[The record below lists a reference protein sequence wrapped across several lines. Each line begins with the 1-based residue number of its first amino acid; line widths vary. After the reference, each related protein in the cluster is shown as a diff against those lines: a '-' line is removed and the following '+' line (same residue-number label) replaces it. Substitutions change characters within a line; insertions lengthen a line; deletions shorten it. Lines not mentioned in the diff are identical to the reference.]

1 MPVQNQVSTILA
13 IDLPGFLVD
22 TPWHITH
29 KRCLVDHFET
39 NDRVTTGARCGIALA
54 RLARALKRM
63 RLAALWHTRVGN
75 NDGLRHRAHAR

>member
-13 IDLPGFLVD
+13 TALPGFLVD

-29 KRCLVDHFET
+29 KRCPADHSGT
-39 NDRVTTGARCGIALA
+39 DDRVTTGARCGIKLA

-75 NDGLRHRAHAR
+75 NNGLHHRAHAR